1 MKRTILA
8 LFVAAFLPSFPL
20 AAQDNVYYQKVP
32 KLIPQADGSYRVNTD
47 EFYFVPVSKPDT
59 TQPAATQP
67 QKPADSSNFSTIV
80 SQQPVSM
87 VVEKDKDL
95 PGGKPYISLGVALMK
110 STANLDDNYTIPDTS
125 IITDTK
131 PAVKVAFGEK
141 ISNYV
146 RLEAFYQYRQKID
159 DTYYGMGVSA
169 RMQDVGANLFV
180 YANPQDKTRLF
191 IGAGIA
197 GTKTKVQLDDLSA
210 TKWFPTPSYFL
221 GIETPLSPKTD
232 VDFAVFYSHT
242 IVHKWDVQNVESYG
256 LSINLRFNFLEK
268 AITYVK

>member
-1 MKRTILA
+1 MKKLILA
-8 LFVAAFLPSFPL
+8 LLAAASLPSFPL

-32 KLIPQADGSYRVNTD
+32 KLIPQADGSYRVDTD

-59 TQPAATQP
+59 APVGT
-67 QKPADSSNFSTIV
+67 KPADSSNFSTLV

-95 PGGKPYISLGVALMK
+95 PGAKPYISLGASLLK
-110 STANLDDNYTIPDTS
+110 STANLDDDYAVYDTS
-125 IITDTK
+125 VIEDTK

-146 RLEAFYQYRQKID
+146 RLEVFYQYRQKIA
-159 DTYYGMGVSA
+159 DTYYGANVKA
-169 RMQDVGANLFV
+169 QMQDIGANLFV

-197 GTKTKVQLDDLSA
+197 TTKTKVQLDDLSA
-210 TKWFPTPSYFL
+210 TKWFPTPSYFI

-232 VDFAVFYSHT
+232 VDFTVFYSHT

-256 LSINLRFNFLEK
+256 LSVNLRFNFLEK
-268 AITYVK
+268 TITYVK